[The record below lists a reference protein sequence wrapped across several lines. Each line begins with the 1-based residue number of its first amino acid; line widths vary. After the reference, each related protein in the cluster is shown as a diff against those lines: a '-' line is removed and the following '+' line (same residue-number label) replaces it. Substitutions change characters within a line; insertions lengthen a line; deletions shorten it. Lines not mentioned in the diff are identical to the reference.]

1 MASGTLW
8 LLLQEG
14 EHTTCTVYSIK
25 TETFYGRSTS
35 TGTGVLIYAYGRTS
49 LWIRAQHS
57 KGTGV
62 DGRRSTGVGTAMGV
76 ERTLVRLRA

>member
-1 MASGTLW
+1 MPITL
-8 LLLQEG
+8 
-14 EHTTCTVYSIK
+14 TVYSIK
-25 TETFYGRSTS
+25 METFYRRSTS
-35 TGTGVLIYAYGRTS
+35 TGMDVLIYAYGRTS

-62 DGRRSTGVGTAMGV
+62 DGRRSTGV

>member
-1 MASGTLW
+1 MCLMALKMYI
-8 LLLQEG
+8 
-14 EHTTCTVYSIK
+14 CTVYSIK
-25 TETFYGRSTS
+25 TETFYGRS

-76 ERTLVRLRA
+76 ERPLVRHRA